1 MYCKKLLFFSEPTKH
16 GKILSSVA
24 KDQYVMNQT
33 FGLDVLYHKLSK
45 QCSQNVADGV
55 TENPVI

>member
-1 MYCKKLLFFSEPTKH
+1 MSCKKLLSFEPTKL
-16 GKILSSVA
+16 GKTLSSVA
-24 KDQYVMNQT
+24 KDQCVMNQA

-55 TENPVI
+55 TEDPVV